1 MKILSENVSNNI
13 IKSLTEKLILEN
25 ENKNKNKNI
34 ELEVR
39 RDFRWGNLC
48 SNGDPGPTIEGWI
61 YYKGVPYEFTYAC
74 TIEKL
79 IHRHR
84 HIENT
89 LAIIFDL
96 FEYSTDKK
104 ERVRCLAY
112 YNGNND
118 GWETKPNTE
127 DEKFVNKVIQRLNNY
142 MLNESDSYKDTV
154 ENYDNDNNDNIQKPQ
169 IIKVDTFSG
178 FYQGTILSYWEAKRY
193 SGLETTLAKVK
204 LENGKIIW
212 AEYNSDWGRYVQIDK
227 DDFKIF
233 NEVE

>member
-1 MKILSENVSNNI
+1 MKILNENVSNNI
-13 IKSLTEKLILEN
+13 IKSLTERLILE
-25 ENKNKNKNI
+25 NKNI
-34 ELEVR
+34 ELEVK

-74 TIEKL
+74 TIEKF
-79 IHRHR
+79 IHKHR

-104 ERVRCLAY
+104 ERVKCLAY

-127 DEKFVNKVIQRLNNY
+127 DEKFVNEVIQQLNNY

-154 ENYDNDNNDNIQKPQ
+154 ENYENDDNIQKPQ
-169 IIKVDTFSG
+169 IITVDTFSG

-193 SGLETTLAKVK
+193 SGLETILAKVK
-204 LENGKIIW
+204 LENEKIIW
-212 AEYNSDWGRYVQIDK
+212 AEYDSECGRYVQIDK
-227 DDFKIF
+227 NNFKIF

>member
-1 MKILSENVSNNI
+1 MSE
-13 IKSLTEKLILEN
+13 KLQEMTMRALTEGLILEN
-25 ENKNKNKNI
+25 KNI
-34 ELEVR
+34 KLEVK
-39 RDFRWGNLC
+39 RDFGWGNLC

-74 TIEKL
+74 TIEKF
-79 IHRHR
+79 IHKHR

-96 FEYSTDKK
+96 FEYSIDKK
-104 ERVRCLAY
+104 ERVKCLAY

-118 GWETKPNTE
+118 EWETKPNTE
-127 DEKFVNKVIQRLNNY
+127 DEKFVNEVIQQLNNY
-142 MLNESDSYKDTV
+142 MLNESDSYKDAV
-154 ENYDNDNNDNIQKPQ
+154 ERYENDDNDDNIQEPQ

-193 SGLETTLAKVK
+193 SGLETILAKVK
-204 LENGKIIW
+204 LENGKIVW
-212 AEYNSDWGRYVQIDK
+212 VEYDSEWGRYVQIDK